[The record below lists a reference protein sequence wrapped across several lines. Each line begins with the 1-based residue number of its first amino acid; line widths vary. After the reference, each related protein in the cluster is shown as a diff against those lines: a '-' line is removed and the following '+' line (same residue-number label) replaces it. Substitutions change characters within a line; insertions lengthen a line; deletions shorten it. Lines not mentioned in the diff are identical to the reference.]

1 MKRTALNTGA
11 AALSAALFA
20 SASHGADGD
29 GRYASDAPGTVTCSV
44 VTAHAPDTEAAR
56 ILAGFAAGY
65 MSAHSKLMEDV
76 FDITPWQTPE
86 YVMLQARRFCE
97 ANPTLRF
104 TNALDAYV
112 QFLEADAVPEAQP
125 MRPVTNSGQTVLLY
139 DVTIAAIQA
148 RLNELGFPSPEG
160 LEGLAAFQIDQGL
173 DVTGV
178 PDQSTLAI
186 LFGG

>member
-1 MKRTALNTGA
+1 MKHRLLNTSA
-11 AALSAALFA
+11 AAITAALFA
-20 SASHGADGD
+20 SASLGADAD
-29 GRYASDAPGTVTCSV
+29 GRYAADAPGTVACSV
-44 VTAHAPDTEAAR
+44 VTAHAPESEPAR

-112 QFLEADAVPEAQP
+112 QFLEDDAVASAQP

-148 RLNELGFPSPEG
+148 KLNELGFPSPEG
-160 LEGLAAFQIDQGL
+160 LEGLAAFQIDRGL
-173 DVTGV
+173 NVTGV
-178 PDQSTLAI
+178 PDQSTLAL